1 MKGAPRWTEA
11 AWRESSGNI
20 TTTTCIRTGTAH
32 PRIHGLRHSLAARTL
47 IEWQRSGMS
56 IDEHTAALSAYL
68 GHVSPADTY
77 WYLSASLELM
87 QLAAQRL
94 HAHFGQTR

>member
-1 MKGAPRWTEA
+1 
-11 AWRESSGNI
+11 
-20 TTTTCIRTGTAH
+20 
-32 PRIHGLRHSLAARTL
+32 
-47 IEWQRSGMS
+47 MS